1 MSNQNAYQKLESA
14 VAEEWKNIFDRSAFV
29 KAILAGDFSAELYQ
43 MYMTETYHYTFH
55 NSRNQALVGVFGQ
68 GLPIHYQKFVYHH
81 AAEETGHEM
90 MALHDLNSI
99 AKKNLKPQDL
109 PAPLCATEAL
119 VGYLYWVSFTGN
131 PLQRL
136 GYSFWAENS
145 YQYIN
150 PLVEKIRDRLSLK
163 NSQLTFFVA
172 HSDIDDEH
180 AKEVQ
185 DMITQFAKTEAD
197 WRAIEDVAR
206 KSLRLTGNILDEVW
220 AEYLAYQRQP
230 GLSRY
235 QKVCAPGGETVA
247 EPAAL

>member
-1 MSNQNAYQKLESA
+1 MSNLSAYQKLESA
-14 VAEEWKNIFDRSAFV
+14 VADEWKAIFEGSPFV
-29 KAILAGDFSAELYQ
+29 RAILSGDFSAELYQ

-81 AAEETGHEM
+81 ACEETGHEM

-99 AKKNLKPQDL
+99 AKKNLKPQEL

-119 VGYLYWVSFTGN
+119 VGYLYWISFTGN

-145 YQYIN
+145 YQYVN

-185 DMITQFAKTEAD
+185 EMITQYAKSDAD

-206 KSLRLTGNILDEVW
+206 KSLKLTGKILDEVW
-220 AEYLAYQRQP
+220 EEYRAYQKDP
-230 GLSRY
+230 GTSRY
-235 QKVCAPGGETVA
+235 RKVCEKGGDDSRSE
-247 EPAAL
+247 AAL